1 MHEAGLEA
9 LAVACPACFT
19 RFYAG
24 QLLLSRREPGLRLLP
39 AFHIAELV
47 AYALGAEAEELN
59 LKSHKIPAAV
69 LGAATPA
76 AG

>member
-1 MHEAGLEA
+1 M
-9 LAVACPACFT
+9 
-19 RFYAG
+19 
-24 QLLLSRREPGLRLLP
+24 RLFP

-47 AYALGAEAEELN
+47 AYALGAEEEELN